1 MQMWKTATPSA
12 KKNWQNGTVV
22 LIGAAILSLPV
33 VVEAIQDEDAA
44 KGESAELEVV
54 LKREALK
61 LTDPRTYRVSMHLD
75 AVRTVELT
83 APADGYI
90 RSIAVKPGQ
99 KLKAQSEVLR
109 LDDTKAALL
118 LKRAKA
124 NLHAFQIE
132 KKLAQARNDADQ
144 VALAE
149 ARFEAAQAEADV
161 AQLEAEQLVIRG
173 PFNGEIQRL
182 EVVEGQFVRAG
193 DKLATLIDPSRLQV
207 EIPIDRSASA
217 AGSNAEIKPG
227 SNVDIKVEET
237 QVKVRIESLMA
248 LAAKFDPLR
257 ELTVSPVSALVSV
270 DNSAGKFFAGQTVY
284 SDLIPLAPVAVVPA
298 DCISNA
304 AEGKRKVQVLRD
316 NVIRDLAVRIL
327 AKVGTESVFIS
338 GRFNDGDEVIVS
350 SSRQLT
356 DGTPLRA
363 LAAGESTAPPAGTNK
378 PAGRGRGAGK
388 MPVTKK
394 PAAEGF

>member
-1 MQMWKTATPSA
+1 MNCRNVTI
-12 KKNWQNGTVV
+12 
-22 LIGAAILSLPV
+22 LLLGAGILSLPLV
-33 VVEAIQDEDAA
+33 VRAVQEDDASKA
-44 KGESAELEVV
+44 DPAEMEVV

-83 APADGYI
+83 APVDGYV
-90 RSIAVKPGQ
+90 RTVSAKSGQ
-99 KLKAQSEVLR
+99 KLKAQGELLR

-144 VALAE
+144 LALAE
-149 ARFEAAQAEADV
+149 ARVEAAQAEADV
-161 AQLEAEQLVIRG
+161 AQFDAEQLVIRG
-173 PFNGEIQRL
+173 PFNGEIQRMD
-182 EVVEGQFVRAG
+182 VVEGQFVRAG
-193 DKLATLIDPSRLQV
+193 ERLATLIDPSRLQV
-207 EIPIDRSASA
+207 EVPVDRA
-217 AGSNAEIKPG
+217 AQAPGSNGEIKPG

-237 QVKVRIESLMA
+237 LVKARVESIVA
-248 LAAKFDPLR
+248 LAEKFDPLR
-257 ELTVSPVSALVSV
+257 ELTVSPASALVSV
-270 DNSAGKFFAGQTVY
+270 DNSAGKYFAGQTVY
-284 SDLIPLAPVAVVPA
+284 SELIPLAPVAVVPS

-327 AKVGTESVFIS
+327 AKVGTDSVFVS
-338 GRFNDGDEVIVS
+338 GRFNDGDEVIVN

-363 LAAGESTAPPAGTNK
+363 LAAGETAGPPASTGK
-378 PAGRGRGAGK
+378 PAGRSRGQGPGK
-388 MPVTKK
+388 TPVTKK
-394 PAAEGF
+394 PTEGF

>member
-1 MQMWKTATPSA
+1 MLNADFSLARGYRWNSA
-12 KKNWQNGTVV
+12 AALLG
-22 LIGAAILSLPV
+22 LAILALPLAAHAV
-33 VVEAIQDEDAA
+33 QEDEPKTDAP
-44 KGESAELEVV
+44 ELEVV

-75 AVRTVELT
+75 AVRTLELT
-83 APADGYI
+83 APVDGYV
-90 RSIAVKPGQ
+90 RSITAKPGQ
-99 KLKAQSEVLR
+99 KIKAQSEVLR

-124 NLHAFQIE
+124 NLHAAQIE
-132 KKLAQARNDADQ
+132 KKLSQARNDADQ
-144 VALAE
+144 LALAE
-149 ARFEAAQAEADV
+149 ARFEAAQADADV
-161 AQLEAEQLVIRG
+161 AQFDAEQLIVRG
-173 PFNGEIQRL
+173 PFNGELQRV

-193 DKLATLIDPSRLQV
+193 EKLATLIDPSRLQV
-207 EIPIDRSASA
+207 EIPLDRAGTA
-217 AGSNAEIKPG
+217 AGSNAEIKSG

-237 QVKVRIESLMA
+237 QVKARIEALMA
-248 LAAKFDPLR
+248 LASKFDPLR
-257 ELTVSPVSALVSV
+257 ELTVSPVSALVSI

-298 DCISNA
+298 ECISNA
-304 AEGKRKVQVLRD
+304 AEGRRKVQVLRD

-327 AKVGTESVFIS
+327 AKIGTDSVFIS

-363 LAAGESTAPPAGTNK
+363 LAAGESAAPAAGTGK
-378 PAGRGRGAGK
+378 PPGRGRGPGK
-388 MPVTKK
+388 TPVTKK